1 MDVTG
6 PGTAGWIGCRVPHWE
21 RWIFEGDCDVLLL
34 CAVACAVPSA
44 VHILLALALVRKHGS
59 AVVQATNQV
68 GGVVLTHRL
77 GSVCFIASGWRL
89 PSFNWPRHGDDAV
102 TRLTGFAGG
111 ADCFLAVCELGL
123 LPFLGHRLVSVVWL

>member
-1 MDVTG
+1 MLRVREPQG
-6 PGTAGWIGCRVPHWE
+6 GSAAESRIGNGGFLKAIVMRFC
-21 RWIFEGDCDVLLL
+21 CVLSR
-34 CAVACAVPSA
+34 AVPSA

-59 AVVQATNQV
+59 AVVQAANQV

-89 PSFNWPRHGDDAV
+89 PSFDWPRHGDDAV